1 MVNSVKIILSW
12 LGTLLIFFSF
22 ALNLFFGGII
32 WVDREQLKEMD
43 SYIRY
48 KDSIQLQLMDRIVD
62 ENDLRK

>member
-32 WVDREQLKEMD
+32 WVDREQLREMD

>member
-1 MVNSVKIILSW
+1 MINSVKIILSW

-32 WVDREQLKEMD
+32 WVDREQLREMD